1 MALRNKRSEVMNHLR
16 SFGVALLCLASS
28 LQAQDSLKVSDLHEV
43 VVTGTGT
50 QHLLANAPVQTEVIT
65 SRMLKQY
72 GGQSIEDILG
82 SLTSSFSFNE
92 GDMGSQMQMNGLGN
106 NYILVL
112 VDGKRLHGDVGGEND
127 LSLIDPHNIEKIEI
141 VKGASSALYGSDA
154 IAGVINIITKKHDEG
169 LLIENTTRYGSYN
182 DLRQHNGLAIKLGP
196 VKSYTNFQRQHSD
209 GWQNTS
215 VENTPSSTSPITDSR
230 SKTVNEHT
238 NWQISEQLTVNIGP
252 HLELYAGGSYYRKGI
267 YRPKGK
273 YPKYDV
279 KTFDLKYR
287 NASASVGGKWTTR
300 RKDVIT
306 LDVDWNRHAYYHA
319 FTATTLAEGF
329 DQQGRFI
336 LDFPYFENQ
345 SLLQSDQRRTMAHLK
360 GIFSLPADN
369 RLSAGFEYRHDYL
382 KAPTSIEGFTAT
394 DNTEALYVQNEWRAI
409 KRERTSLLF
418 TGGLRLNH
426 NEAFGWRLT
435 PKFSAMLRVG
445 ELRLRASW
453 SQGFKTPTLKELNYR
468 YIREMNNIIMY
479 LGNKNLQAQKSNYF
493 SLGAEYTIGPL
504 NMTVTGY
511 YNRLDDMITLVTVPL
526 TEAPEVYRQQYGEL
540 LNKVR
545 RYDNM
550 EDARTYGVD
559 VSLRLNLKEF
569 AIGAGYSYLDTE
581 AHIYDEKHDRLERVT
596 IDGMAY
602 HKGNMF
608 ITWNHP
614 FRNHGSLGMGLYGR
628 ASSKRFY
635 QVDGDGKGYQIWRVT
650 ASYELKKQRLEC
662 GVDNLFDY
670 VDRTPHGLHL
680 GTTTPGRTIY
690 ASLSIRFSHGKN
702 LINNKPKY
710 QFNSK
715 QENEED

>member
-1 MALRNKRSEVMNHLR
+1 MNHLR

-72 GGQSIEDILG
+72 GGQSLEDILG
-82 SLTSSFSFNE
+82 NLSSSFSFNE
-92 GDMGSQMQMNGLGN
+92 GDMGSQMQLNGLGN

-182 DLRQHNGLAIKLGP
+182 DFRQHNGIGFKLGP
-196 VKSYTNFQRQHSD
+196 VKSYTNYQYQHSD

-238 NWQISEQLTVNIGP
+238 NWQISEQLTVDIGP

-360 GIFSLPADN
+360 GVFSLPADN

-394 DNTEALYVQNEWRAI
+394 DDTEALYVQDEWRAI

-435 PKFSAMLRVG
+435 PKLSAMLRVG
-445 ELRLRASW
+445 DLRLRASW

-468 YIREMNNIIMY
+468 YIREMNNVIMY
-479 LGNKNLQAQKSNYF
+479 LGNKNLQAQKSNYL
-493 SLGAEYTIGPL
+493 SLGAEYTLGPL
-504 NMTVTGY
+504 NMTITGY

-545 RYDNM
+545 RYENM

-559 VSLRLNLKEF
+559 ISLRLNLKEF

-581 AHIYDEKHDRLERVT
+581 AHIYDEKHDRLESVT

-614 FRNHGSLGMGLYGR
+614 LRNQSSLGMGLYGR

-635 QVDGDGKGYQIWRVT
+635 QVDGDGKGFQIWRVT

-662 GVDNLFDY
+662 GVDNIFDY

-690 ASLSIRFSHGKN
+690 ASLSIRFSHV
-702 LINNKPKY
+702 
-710 QFNSK
+710 
-715 QENEED
+715 